1 MHVSATIRAKTFD
14 EHSRIKTAT
23 AYQERHV
30 PARTAW
36 LYFSWEGTSKTFL
49 RPDYK

>member
-1 MHVSATIRAKTFD
+1 MHLSATIQA
-14 EHSRIKTAT
+14 EHLMNIPIKTAT
-23 AYQERHV
+23 AYQKRHV

-36 LYFSWEGTSKTFL
+36 LYFSWEGTSKIFL